1 MKKMKR
7 LLLALGIV
15 GLVVLMSACGRT
27 GDVTAASTGVWDRY
41 IIYYFGQAIKFLS
54 IGGNVGVGIII
65 FTIIIRII
73 LLPLMH
79 YQTKSMRKT
88 QDLQP
93 KIKAIREKYPNKDQ
107 ESQRLVNEETQRLYK
122 ENNVNMYA
130 GCLPLLVQMPI
141 MIALYQSIYR
151 IEDLRT
157 GHFLWLN
164 LSKPDPYF
172 ILPVLAAVFT
182 FLSSYLTTMSQ
193 LEKSPT
199 STIMNIVMPAMI
211 FFMGIGLSSSI
222 ALYWTVS
229 NAFQVGQTM
238 LLNNPFK
245 IRAERQAVAEIE
257 KERQRALQKA
267 IHPKKKRT
275 KR

>member
-1 MKKMKR
+1 MKKFKR
-7 LLLALGIV
+7 LLLAVGIV
-15 GLVVLMSACGRT
+15 GLVLMLSACGT
-27 GDVTAASTGVWDRY
+27 GEVTAQSTGFWDRY
-41 IIYYFGQAIKFLS
+41 IIYYFGEAIKFLS

-107 ESQRLVNEETQRLYK
+107 ESQRLMNEETQRLYK

-130 GCLPLLVQMPI
+130 GCLPMLVQMPI
-141 MIALYQSIYR
+141 MIALYQAIYR
-151 IEDLRT
+151 IEDLKT

-164 LSKPDPYF
+164 LSKPDPYL
-172 ILPVLAAVFT
+172 ILPILAAVFT
-182 FLSSYLTTMSQ
+182 FLSSYLTSMSQ
-193 LEKSPT
+193 LEKSAT
-199 STIMNIVMPAMI
+199 TTVMNFAMPLMI
-211 FFMGIGLSSSI
+211 FFMGMGLSSSV

-229 NAFQVGQTM
+229 NAFQVGQT
-238 LLNNPFK
+238 LLINNPFK
-245 IRAERQAVAEIE
+245 IRAERAEVAEKE
-257 KERQRALQKA
+257 KERQRALEKA
-267 IHPKKKRT
+267 IHPKKKRN

>member
-1 MKKMKR
+1 MKKFKR
-7 LLLALGIV
+7 LLLAVGIV
-15 GLVVLMSACGRT
+15 GLVLMLSACGT
-27 GDVTAASTGVWDRY
+27 GEVTAQSTGFWDRY
-41 IIYYFGQAIKFLS
+41 IIYYFGEAIKFLS

-88 QDLQP
+88 QELQP

-107 ESQRLVNEETQRLYK
+107 ESQRLMNEETQRLYK

-130 GCLPLLVQMPI
+130 GCLPMLVQMPI
-141 MIALYQSIYR
+141 MIALYQAIYR
-151 IEDLRT
+151 IEDLKT

-164 LSKPDPYF
+164 LSKPDPYL
-172 ILPVLAAVFT
+172 ILPILAAVFT
-182 FLSSYLTTMSQ
+182 FLSSYLTSMSQ
-193 LEKSPT
+193 LEKSAT
-199 STIMNIVMPAMI
+199 TTVMNFAMPLMI
-211 FFMGIGLSSSI
+211 FFMGMGLSSSV

-229 NAFQVGQTM
+229 NAFQVGQT
-238 LLNNPFK
+238 LLINNPFK
-245 IRAERQAVAEIE
+245 IRAERAEVAEKE
-257 KERQRALQKA
+257 KERQRALEKA
-267 IHPKKKRT
+267 IHPKKKRN

>member
-1 MKKMKR
+1 MKR